1 MHARVSTR
9 PAEFVFAKEGIMRI
23 NLSLLTKDEVN
34 IWNARWSA
42 GSRNS
47 TKELLNDLQF
57 CVREKM
63 ESNLEISTHQLG
75 HWLVKNGWTPTRGS
89 GTERQWKKK
98 PAEYRD
104 E

>member
-1 MHARVSTR
+1 
-9 PAEFVFAKEGIMRI
+9 MRI

-34 IWNARWSA
+34 NWNARWSS
-42 GSRNS
+42 GSKNS

-98 PAEYRD
+98 PAEYGD